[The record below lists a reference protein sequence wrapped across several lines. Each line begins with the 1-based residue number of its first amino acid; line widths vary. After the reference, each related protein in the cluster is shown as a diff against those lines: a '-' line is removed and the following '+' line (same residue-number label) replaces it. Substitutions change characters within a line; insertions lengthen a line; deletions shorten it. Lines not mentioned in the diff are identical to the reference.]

1 MKINLSDFDDYLDDI
16 GEKWTR
22 RERKVNNRS
31 KLKPPT
37 ENKEKIKKEEKPLTK
52 ADKGSII
59 EP

>member
-1 MKINLSDFDDYLDDI
+1 MKINLSNLDDYIDEFED
-16 GEKWTR
+16 KWER
-22 RERKVNNRS
+22 RDRKVNNIS

-52 ADKGSII
+52 VEKGSII

>member
-1 MKINLSDFDDYLDDI
+1 MKINLSNLDDYLDEFED
-16 GEKWTR
+16 KWER
-22 RERKVNNRS
+22 RDRKVNNRS

-52 ADKGSII
+52 VEKGSII